1 MKLPFPDIGWP
12 AGGLFGAGMWKLV
25 FGLDRLS
32 LRCLLDIQVEMLSRQ
47 LDNEFSRDTWVRGI
61 NLKVTC

>member
-1 MKLPFPDIGWP
+1 MKLPFTEIGWP
-12 AGGLFGAGMWKLV
+12 AGGLGQGCGKLV

-32 LRCLLDIQVEMLSRQ
+32 LRCLLDIQVEMLSGQ